1 MGLEGF
7 ASRNGILYLEEGS
20 QTAYACEVEK
30 VTKIAVEAFTPKI
43 MSSSIVFASRLY
55 EIPFFG
61 GRNLDPTSAT
71 FRDDPPE
78 GILYGRAPPLCM
90 CYMYLEPKWNP
101 LVLIGNFGLVFGG
114 GLTFKNK
121 GHEGAPWF

>member
-43 MSSSIVFASRLY
+43 MSSSIVLPRDYTRYPFWGV
-55 EIPFFG
+55 EI
-61 GRNLDPTSAT
+61 
-71 FRDDPPE
+71 
-78 GILYGRAPPLCM
+78 
-90 CYMYLEPKWNP
+90 
-101 LVLIGNFGLVFGG
+101 
-114 GLTFKNK
+114 
-121 GHEGAPWF
+121 